1 VSRYEN
7 LLPAWLPPDRRAEA
21 ELTLARILAGENLLV
36 ETDDLLCLHSHHSP
50 ELGQLAGL
58 ICGSLRASPEV
69 RGAVLRHALISGKMH
84 SPLAIWPRRD
94 VVAWLE
100 LASPLTLMDDAE
112 RATLAALPDPVEAW
126 RGGRGVTP
134 RQSAAGLS
142 WTLYPERARW
152 FAARWPPGSALVVR
166 ASFPKAAVLAY
177 FGDSKERELVV
188 NWRRARGLAILK
200 NGGGPGI
207 RLAKA
212 KPTDGKTGGMSPS

>member
-1 VSRYEN
+1 MSRYKN

-94 VVAWLE
+94 VLAWLE

-142 WTLYPERARW
+142 WTLERQLPQGCGAR
-152 FAARWPPGSALVVR
+152 L
-166 ASFPKAAVLAY
+166 L
-177 FGDSKERELVV
+177 
-188 NWRRARGLAILK
+188 RRL
-200 NGGGPGI
+200 
-207 RLAKA
+207 
-212 KPTDGKTGGMSPS
+212 